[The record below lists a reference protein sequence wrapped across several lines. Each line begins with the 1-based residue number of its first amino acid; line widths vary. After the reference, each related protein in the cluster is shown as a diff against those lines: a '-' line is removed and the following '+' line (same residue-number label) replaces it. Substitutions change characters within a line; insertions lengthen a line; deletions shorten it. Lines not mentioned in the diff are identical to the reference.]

1 MSPYPNAYPNPG
13 DRLAVVSQSGPTVT
27 LLDAVDHTVRTV
39 LTVPAEPHELCF
51 DPEHR
56 LLYCTSAYI
65 SGYYGANAGQNHLL
79 TVIDPDA
86 GRVVEVVDL
95 SPEAGPHGLALDAA
109 RRLLYVS
116 VEEGPAGPGGVV
128 VLDTATR
135 RVLRRIDT
143 LAPGPHW
150 FAIDPDGRFGYAANK
165 EAPFLT
171 VVELA
176 TGALVDK
183 IAVPG
188 SEGIAVSPDG
198 STVAVAA
205 PKADLGRLAAEPSVL
220 LIDTRTAAIA
230 ATLPTE
236 HAVIPVHWTATGVLL
251 AGEVRGPSDGHR
263 PDGTAPEGTGS
274 WGGAVV
280 PAGRLSVWA
289 GPSAAAIQRV
299 GTAAVGAMPLT
310 VASSPDGGRAYVAA
324 VAAST
329 VTVVDLADPAK
340 PAMIDTVAVPR
351 AGEPGAHGLAYI
363 PAA

>member
-1 MSPYPNAYPNPG
+1 MSPISHPRPG

-27 LLDAVDHTVRTV
+27 LLDAVDHSVRTV

-56 LLYCTSAYI
+56 LLYCTSAYL
-65 SGYYGANAGQNHLL
+65 SGYYGANSGPNHLL

-86 GRVVEVVDL
+86 GRVVEMIDL
-95 SPEAGPHGLALDAA
+95 SPEHGPHGLALDPS
-109 RRLLYVS
+109 RGLLYIS
-116 VEEGPAGPGGVV
+116 VEEGPAGPGGAV
-128 VLDTATR
+128 VLDTASR

-150 FAIDPDGRFGYAANK
+150 FAIDPDGRLGYAANK
-165 EAPFLT
+165 EAPFVT

-176 TGALVDK
+176 TGTLLDK

-205 PKADLGRLAAEPSVL
+205 PKADLGRLAAEPGIR
-220 LIDTRTAAIA
+220 LIDTRMGAIA

-236 HAVIPVHWTATGVLL
+236 HAVIPVHWTATGLLL
-251 AGEVRGPSDGHR
+251 AGEVRGPSDADHLAGPV
-263 PDGTAPEGTGS
+263 PDGAEGS
-274 WGGAVV
+274 FGGARV

-289 GPSAAAIQRV
+289 GASAEEMARV

-310 VASSPDGGRAYVAA
+310 LTSSPDGGRVYVAA
-324 VAAST
+324 VASST
-329 VTVVDLADPAK
+329 VSVVDVADPAR
-340 PAMIDTVAVPR
+340 PAVLDTVTVPR

-363 PAA
+363 PAP